1 MEVSDAYGMDC
12 GSDQLFLAAA
22 MRCELGAW
30 AILSRAASGAGDG
43 LFILVLA
50 DCAAAGLLADAF
62 GFAVVCA
69 RPFAPLETTRGSRIT
84 ASNYGLIL
92 RLVLRSEG
100 SLCGF

>member
-30 AILSRAASGAGDG
+30 SILSRAASGSGDG
-43 LFILVLA
+43 LSGDLFGGG
-50 DCAAAGLLADAF
+50 AAAGLLADAF